1 MVYGA
6 NLGVEPTNN
15 DYIVVLKKYSDK
27 GKQFVIPADK
37 KDSFYKQKLGQ
48 EFNENI
54 QKAITVIAAFNI
66 GTIVS
71 CLTKGTA
78 IRKNAIGLAT
88 ASALWFVGHQVDKYT
103 LKRTENKAFKS
114 FGAQEI
120 SNQA

>member
-6 NLGVEPTNN
+6 NLGVGSANN
-15 DYIVVLKKYSDK
+15 DYIVVSKKHSDK

-37 KDSFYKQKLGQ
+37 KDSFNKQKLGQ
-48 EFNENI
+48 EFNENL
-54 QKAITVIAAFNI
+54 QKSITVIAAFNI

-78 IRKNAIGLAT
+78 TRKTAIGLAT
-88 ASALWFVGHQVDKYT
+88 ALVLWFAGHQVDKSM
-103 LKRTENKAFKS
+103 LKRAENEVFKS
-114 FGAQEI
+114 VDAQEI

>member
-15 DYIVVLKKYSDK
+15 DYIVVSKKYSDK

-66 GTIVS
+66 GIIVS

-88 ASALWFVGHQVDKYT
+88 ASALWFVGHQVDKSM
-103 LKRTENKAFKS
+103 LKRAENEVFKS
-114 FGAQEI
+114 VDAQEI